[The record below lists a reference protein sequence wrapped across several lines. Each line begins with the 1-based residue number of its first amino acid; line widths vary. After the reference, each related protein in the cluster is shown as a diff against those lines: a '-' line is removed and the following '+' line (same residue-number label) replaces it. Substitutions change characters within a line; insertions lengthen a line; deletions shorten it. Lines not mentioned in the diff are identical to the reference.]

1 MKILIV
7 DDSAFMR
14 TMIINILKE
23 GSHEIIQASNGNE
36 AIARFSEHRPDLIF
50 MDIVMPDKDGV
61 QALKEIKGINPNAKV
76 VMCTS
81 VGGQEKIVNGAI
93 QAGASDIITKPFRP
107 EEIIKVINNIS
118 NF

>member
-14 TMIINILKE
+14 SMIMNILKDAN
-23 GSHEIIQASNGNE
+23 HEIIQATNGTE
-36 AIARFSEHRPDLIF
+36 AVQVFSENKPDLIF

-61 QALKEIKGINPNAKV
+61 QALKEIKAIDPAAKV
-76 VMCTS
+76 IMCTS
-81 VGGQEKIVNGAI
+81 VGGQEKIVNDAI

-107 EEIIKVINNIS
+107 EEITKVIS
-118 NF
+118 NVENL

>member
-1 MKILIV
+1 MKILVV

-23 GSHEIIQASNGNE
+23 ENHEIFQAANGVE
-36 AIARFSEHRPDLIF
+36 AVIRFRENKPDLVF
-50 MDIVMPDKDGV
+50 MDIVMPEKDGV
-61 QALKEIKGINPNAKV
+61 QALKEIKVIDTNAKV

-81 VGGQEKIVNGAI
+81 VGGQEKIVNDAI

-107 EEIIKVINNIS
+107 EEITKVITNIK